1 MDHVKRSSFTINAL
15 LAAQLAIGAFSL
27 GLLAFAPP
35 VTGEMLLLPLRSGA
49 PVARLARDGD
59 AMLLARGP
67 ADGLIVRGERGALF
81 WPLLHAGV
89 LTLAA
94 PRAWCGGAR

>member
-1 MDHVKRSSFTINAL
+1 MKRSSVAINAL
-15 LAAQLAIGAFSL
+15 LAAQFAIGASSL
-27 GLLAFAPP
+27 GLLALAPP
-35 VTGEMLLLPLRSGA
+35 ATGEMLLLPMRSGA

-67 ADGLIVRGERGALF
+67 ADGLVVRGERAALF
-81 WPLLHAGV
+81 WPLLRQGV

-94 PRAWCGGAR
+94 PRSLCGEVR